1 MRLVDINFDVFSDTP
16 KGKDPDSHSPT
27 LRRYHQILWSKPLPK
42 GSRLDLDLDTP
53 RLLHHKSELGEFFLS
68 SDGIGHTYKNVKK
81 MTHIIERIPPEEINS
96 FFSLCTTIGG
106 FIIFPSKKIDNKM
119 TINGARGINHK
130 IQDRFDLTLEC
141 IRRFYLNENS
151 PLSDPLERYSQF
163 FHLFDDFRGY
173 VDFFLL
179 QDLVQENHSAVKFW
193 HSFNGFDNSPMPNSV
208 EEYQAYKKNVIDF
221 LKGRNKRI
229 SSISQTTN

>member
-1 MRLVDINFDVFSDTP
+1 MSNLVDINFNVFTDTP
-16 KGKDPDSHSPT
+16 KGKDPDSYSPT
-27 LRRYHQILWSKPLPK
+27 LRRYHQILWSKPLPNGVK
-42 GSRLDLDLDTP
+42 FDLDLDTP

-68 SDGIGHTYKNVKK
+68 SDQIGNTYTNVKK
-81 MTHIIERIPPEEINS
+81 MSHLIEQIPINEIEY
-96 FFSLCTTIGG
+96 FSSIRATIAGH
-106 FIIFPSKKIDNKM
+106 IIFPAKQIDNKM

-163 FHLFDDFRGY
+163 FYLFDDFKGY

-179 QDLVQENHSAVKFW
+179 QDLVEENYLAVKFW
-193 HSFNGFDNSPMPNSV
+193 HSFNGFDNSPMPNNI
-208 EEYQAYKKNVIDF
+208 EEYQAYKTNVIDF
-221 LKGRNKRI
+221 VTARNQRI
-229 SSISQTTN
+229 LNSIQ